1 MTKRKAPAVAKR
13 NGVAKSTVPLN
24 FYCSRELAAKVR
36 AKAKAEERSVVRTI
50 ERLLI
55 AGLEVADA

>member
-1 MTKRKAPAVAKR
+1 MIKKKAPAAAKR
-13 NGVAKSTVPLN
+13 SGTAKSTVPLN

-50 ERLLI
+50 ERLLV
-55 AGLEVADA
+55 AGLEVSS